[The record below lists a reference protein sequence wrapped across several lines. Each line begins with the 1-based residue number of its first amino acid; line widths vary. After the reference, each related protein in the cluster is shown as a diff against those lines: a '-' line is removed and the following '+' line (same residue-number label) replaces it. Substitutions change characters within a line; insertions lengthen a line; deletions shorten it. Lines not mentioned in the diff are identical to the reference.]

1 MILHVISDGF
11 PIMDELCKRIIKFTH
26 SCVVSEYAMLYRLAR
41 FTLSVR
47 RMISILGMNASFF
60 SIRCRLDTFDVE
72 REYIYMSCL
81 RIFYELPV
89 SIELRLTVHL
99 IREAI
104 MERDGFEL
112 HEINAVMNYLVA
124 HKCIFIILCLIQLFM
139 FSGRLAVLCGDTV
152 LLRF

>member
-1 MILHVISDGF
+1 
-11 PIMDELCKRIIKFTH
+11 
-26 SCVVSEYAMLYRLAR
+26 MLRRLAR

-47 RMISILGMNASFF
+47 RMISILGLNASFF

-72 REYIYMSCL
+72 GENIYISCL

-104 MERDGFEL
+104 MERDRIMTLDGFEL
-112 HEINAVMNYLVA
+112 HEINYFINYLVA
-124 HKCIFIILCLIQLFM
+124 HKCIFIILCLIQLIM